1 MNTRIVPELTA
12 AVATRRRRRMRGS
25 VFMTTLAMFSLSIH
39 RPLHVYAATTTTKAR
54 RVNITAANFAFSPTT
69 ITLKKGQKVT
79 FALKNTDT
87 VKHNLTITA
96 LKVNK
101 NVSAGKTGQVTMTL
115 KAAGTYEFHCEY
127 HPQQM
132 KGTIAVS

>member
-1 MNTRIVPELTA
+1 MNTRMVPELAA
-12 AVATRRRRRMRGS
+12 AVAILRRRRMRSS
-25 VFMTTLAMFSLSIH
+25 VLAMALAICILSIQ
-39 RPLHVYAATTTTKAR
+39 RPLYAHAATTKATAQ

-79 FALKNTDT
+79 FALRNTDK

-101 NVSAGKTGQVTMTL
+101 NVLGGKTGQVTLTL
-115 KAAGTYEFHCEY
+115 KTAGTYEFHCEY

-132 KGTIAVS
+132 KGTIAVG